1 MTLTIASWENNLM
14 ARAYGPLENLIIKDS
29 ITANTKKLQ
38 EAYAYCTAVTNKHS
52 RTFYLASALLPKAER
67 DAMRAL
73 YAFCRVSDDLVDR
86 EADNRAQRLQQW
98 REQTLSNHP
107 PENDLVAIAWADAA
121 AKYGIPQ
128 QYAEQL
134 LDGVARDLSY
144 SRYETFVDLA
154 DYCYGVASTVGLMSM
169 HITGFSSN
177 EAIPFA
183 VKLGV
188 ALQLTNILRDIDED
202 WRNGRCYLP
211 QDELAAYGLTE
222 ADIANRRN
230 GRRWQEFM
238 QFQIGRTRQLYAEAL
253 PGLAYLDKKGRFAV
267 AAAAELYQGILD
279 DIEAHNY
286 DVFTRRAHLT
296 NTEKL
301 KRLPGIWWRARWN
314 RYGKINDSEKNFSG
328 LTPLSQKLERA

>member
-1 MTLTIASWENNLM
+1 MTLTIAAWESHLM

-29 ITANTKKLQ
+29 ITATSKKLQ
-38 EAYAYCTAVTNKHS
+38 EAYAYCTAVTNEHS
-52 RTFYLASALLPKAER
+52 RTFFMASALLPQAER

-86 EADNRAQRLQQW
+86 VAENRAQRLAQW
-98 REQTLSNHP
+98 REQALSNHP
-107 PENDLVAIAWADAA
+107 PENDLVAIAWTDAA

-134 LDGVARDLSY
+134 LDGVARDLSF
-144 SRYETFVDLA
+144 SRYETFAELA

-177 EAIPFA
+177 EAIPYA

-188 ALQLTNILRDIDED
+188 ALQLTNILRDIGED
-202 WRNGRCYLP
+202 WENGRCYLP
-211 QDELAAYGLTE
+211 QDELAAFGLTE
-222 ADIANRRN
+222 ADIANKRN
-230 GRRWQEFM
+230 GRRWQKFM
-238 QFQIGRTRQLYAEAL
+238 QFQIARTRQLYAEAL

-286 DVFTRRAHLT
+286 NVFTRRAHIT
-296 NTEKL
+296 KKEKL

-314 RYGKINDSEKNFSG
+314 RYGKINDPEKNFG
-328 LTPLSQKLERA
+328 DLTSLSQKMQRA